1 MQKALSVLLTLIL
14 LFTTNTAIYAQS
26 IDTSQTGSLTL
37 LFKEPVDAEISISQV
52 ATYDAF
58 GDYTYTGHYKNNKVK
73 LDNLHN
79 EKTLNFL
86 VALNKNAPNKVKKT
100 VANNKIVFDNLSPG
114 IYLIVQEN
122 KDTAKKEILPFL
134 APIPESLNGDY
145 DVLAKPKIDTPTTP
159 PITDPDVNDPTD
171 PDSDSDKPGTNPSD
185 PSKPGVGGD
194 TNKPGGQGGNS
205 GTTGGQGTT
214 GGNGTTGEG
223 QGTTT
228 GGSTG
233 SQNNPLAN
241 TPLENTPLANSPV
254 AEQIAPLIQTGMYK
268 LVIVALVAGGAALI
282 GLGKH
287 LKKNNKKRR

>member
-1 MQKALSVLLTLIL
+1 MMRKVLSMLLTLIL
-14 LFTTNTAIYAQS
+14 LFTTNTAIYAQN

-58 GDYTYTGHYKNNKVK
+58 GDYTYTGHYNNNKVT
-73 LDNLHN
+73 LNNLHN

-122 KDTAKKEILPFL
+122 KITAKKEMLPFL

-159 PITDPDVNDPTD
+159 PITDPDIDDPTKPD
-171 PDSDSDKPGTNPSD
+171 PDKPDTNPND
-185 PSKPGVGGD
+185 PSKPGAGGD
-194 TNKPGGQGGNS
+194 TNKPNGNG

-214 GGNGTTGEG
+214 GGG
-223 QGTTT
+223 QSATT
-228 GGSTG
+228 GGSIG

-241 TPLENTPLANSPV
+241 TPLENTPLADSPV

-287 LKKNNKKRR
+287 LKKKNKKGDN